1 MKEDHV
7 RLKDL
12 LNFGEFELFE
22 KEVSKLELDEIANFF
37 RFTIDFNKGD
47 LLKDYHGV
55 KILGELMYVLFTR
68 NFFGA
73 NNSSLESGESAGI
86 GFHALASATSRAF
99 ELGYYND
106 AEKYGQQLIRYPEIS
121 YPF

>member
-37 RFTIDFNKGD
+37 RFTIDF
-47 LLKDYHGV
+47 
-55 KILGELMYVLFTR
+55 
-68 NFFGA
+68 
-73 NNSSLESGESAGI
+73 SCSG
-86 GFHALASATSRAF
+86 
-99 ELGYYND
+99 
-106 AEKYGQQLIRYPEIS
+106 Q
-121 YPF
+121 